1 MTIDQAQL
9 NERLLTVQERIDG
22 VMRSSQRNDDVT
34 LIVVSKFH
42 SAELVR
48 ALHTLGVRDFGENRH
63 QEAKSKAAETS
74 DLDITWHFVGQL
86 QSNKARQAARYA
98 SAIHSLDRT
107 AVVDA
112 LGTFDGS
119 VDGFVQVNMTD
130 DPDRGGVAPHELEA
144 LTERILET
152 STIHLRGIMAVA
164 PLEEEPAS
172 AFERLA
178 GYAARLQAVAPHATA
193 ISAGMTHDFEI
204 ALAHGATHLRIGSAI
219 TGNRA

>member
-152 STIHLRGIMAVA
+152 RTIHLRGIMAVA